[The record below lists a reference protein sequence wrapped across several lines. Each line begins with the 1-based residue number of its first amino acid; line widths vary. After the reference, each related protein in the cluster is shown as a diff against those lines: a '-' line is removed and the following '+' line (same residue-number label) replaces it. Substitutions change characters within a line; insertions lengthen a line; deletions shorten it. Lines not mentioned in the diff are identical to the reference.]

1 MRLRRH
7 ARGRSLARSTEA
19 RRQAGAL
26 GRAAQPPRAGGPSF
40 SFFSSFPS
48 FPPHLSSFPPAS
60 QPLTHPLPL
69 PPPHSLS
76 SLRSRFKGVGV
87 NEVKIGYGSN
97 KKTRNLLPNG
107 FYKFR
112 VSNVKDL
119 ELLLMHNRKYCA
131 EIASNVSARSRKAI
145 VERAAQLNVL
155 VSNGNAK
162 LRAEES
168 E

>member
-1 MRLRRH
+1 MQPQF
-7 ARGRSLARSTEA
+7 ST
-19 RRQAGAL
+19 RYS
-26 GRAAQPPRAGGPSF
+26 P
-40 SFFSSFPS
+40 
-48 FPPHLSSFPPAS
+48 
-60 QPLTHPLPL
+60 PLP
-69 PPPHSLS
+69 S
-76 SLRSRFKGVGV
+76 SPTHSRFKGVGV

-112 VSNVKDL
+112 VSNVADV
-119 ELLLMHNRKYCA
+119 EMLLMQNRKYCA

-155 VSNGNAK
+155 VTNGNAK

>member
-1 MRLRRH
+1 VKITSTNPKNIVKKGVKFNRLQHHRFMRLDERWRKPKGIDCRSRR
-7 ARGRSLARSTEA
+7 
-19 RRQAGAL
+19 
-26 GRAAQPPRAGGPSF
+26 
-40 SFFSSFPS
+40 
-48 FPPHLSSFPPAS
+48 
-60 QPLTHPLPL
+60 
-69 PPPHSLS
+69 
-76 SLRSRFKGVGV
+76 RFKGVGV